1 MAKIKQFNI
10 FYHQKVSKMLSY
22 ISPDEK
28 LSFWSTFI
36 NFIPNA
42 IQDFLPLFL
51 RNKKVSF
58 IAIND
63 EKLVKAFI
71 SIEAAHGNDKK
82 WFIKK
87 LFLDRNSF
95 DEGKQLIDYIVTKYG
110 AIGADTFCVLVDEF
124 DETTAGLF
132 SKMCGFRLCSRE
144 ILFRSESYDPLILP
158 ENLIEEKCFEN
169 FKNSDAAKVAELFK
183 EALFPH
189 FRFSLEKDPN
199 EFTTPFFKHISKE
212 KTVKYVLKDKNENIF
227 GFADIETLFNRTK
240 TIDLIL
246 AKPYES
252 DYFRILKSLIYYT
265 KKSSPDYEILILCRN
280 YLSSSKV
287 YETFL
292 KENGF
297 VPTQIKLL
305 FVKDFY
311 KPVQDSEVIAN
322 PSLIFKEITGK
333 PAFLKFKP
341 LQKSD

>member
-22 ISPDEK
+22 ISPEEK
-28 LSFWSTFI
+28 LPFLSTLVS
-36 NFIPNA
+36 FIPNS

-51 RNKKVSF
+51 RNKKASF

-63 EKLVKAFI
+63 ENFVKAFI
-71 SIEAAHGNDKK
+71 SIEAAEGNDKK

-144 ILFRSESYDPLILP
+144 ILFRAENFDRVDSK
-158 ENLIEEKCFEN
+158 NLIDEGCFEN
-169 FKNSDAAKVAELFK
+169 FKNSVAQKVAELYK
-183 EALFPH
+183 DSLFPH
-189 FRFSLEKDPN
+189 FRFSLEKDAN
-199 EFTTPFFKHISKE
+199 EFKTSILKILKRETTQ
-212 KTVKYVLKDKNENIF
+212 KYILKDKNENIF
-227 GFADIETLFNRTK
+227 GYANVETLFNKTK

-246 AKPYES
+246 AKQFES
-252 DYFRILKSLIYYT
+252 DYFTILKSLFWYT
-265 KKSSPDYEILILCRN
+265 KKTYPDYEILVLCRN

-287 YETFL
+287 YEKFL

-297 VPTQIKLL
+297 VPIQIKLL

-311 KPVQDSEVIAN
+311 KPIQDSETIAN

-333 PAFLKFKP
+333 PAFFKFKP